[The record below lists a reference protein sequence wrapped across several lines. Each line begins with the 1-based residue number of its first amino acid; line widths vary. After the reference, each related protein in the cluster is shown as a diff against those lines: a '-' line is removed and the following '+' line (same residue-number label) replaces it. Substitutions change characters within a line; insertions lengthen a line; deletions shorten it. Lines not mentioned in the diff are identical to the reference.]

1 MLKQK
6 KRSFSYTDPYGM
18 QEGCP
23 ASIACAGT
31 HSFCLDEW
39 LDTVQSVLQ
48 LPNKTPGFQN
58 GGKHIDVGMISLYL
72 SQ

>member
-1 MLKQK
+1 MLKAK
-6 KRSFSYTDPYGM
+6 EEVFLIHRSLWNAGRMP
-18 QEGCP
+18 
-23 ASIACAGT
+23 SIACAGT

-58 GGKHIDVGMISLYL
+58 GGKQIDVGMISLYL